1 MSEPSKED
9 MLANFGMELKPPVLP
24 EEIIEVLAHCGGVE
38 IVEELLEKYGHPT
51 LSYLPCIAKKHKEVP
66 VTFPYKLTLPD
77 GNSYFLY
84 YFKNLYFFSNFYFH
98 FFLYF

>member
-1 MSEPSKED
+1 MKRPEYRKYSFRGRCH

-51 LSYLPCIAKKHKEVP
+51 LSYLPCIAN
-66 VTFPYKLTLPD
+66 LP
-77 GNSYFLY
+77 GL
-84 YFKNLYFFSNFYFH
+84 
-98 FFLYF
+98 

>member
-9 MLANFGMELKPPVLP
+9 MLAIFGMELKPPVLP

-38 IVEELLEKYGHPT
+38 IVEELLEKFGHPT

-77 GNSYFLY
+77 GNSYFVTLNIIL
-84 YFKNLYFFSNFYFH
+84 FLISTFIYFF
-98 FFLYF
+98 